1 MCYRERACDTKDYS
15 GKILG
20 RDVHERRQGMHLQ
33 QVSTAYKVQTVTSD
47 EREDHDVH
55 ENFREHRAPGRSD
68 TPIDER
74 TARVNALRAQVRA
87 GTYQVDSHTIAAAL
101 LKKPINFT

>member
-1 MCYRERACDTKDYS
+1 MCCRERTCDTKGYS

-20 RDVHERRQGMHLQ
+20 RDIHERRKGMHLH
-33 QVSTAYKVQTVTSD
+33 QVSTACKVQTVTSD
-47 EREDHDVH
+47 EREVQETH
-55 ENFREHRAPGRSD
+55 ESFREYRAPSRSD
-68 TPIDER
+68 APIDER
-74 TARVNALRAQVRA
+74 AARVNALRAQVRA